1 MRVCVDTNILVSYLL
16 NSGIQS
22 PPALIIEGFLTE
34 RFDLIV
40 SETTIRELQDKIT
53 NKQYLKDR
61 IPLDDVQELISLLRE
76 AATMVPE
83 LSGHIP
89 PIVRD
94 AKDDY
99 LVAHSLMEKV
109 DFLVSGDKDLLSLGW
124 VDHVRIV
131 SPADFVLL
139 VDTLDSQ

>member
-16 NSGIQS
+16 NSGAQS
-22 PPALIIEGFLTE
+22 PPARIVEAFLME

-40 SETTIRELQDKIT
+40 SETTIHELQDKIT

-61 IPLDDVQELISLLRE
+61 IPLDHVQELTSLLRE
-76 AATMVPE
+76 AATIVPE

-99 LVAHSLMEKV
+99 LVAHSLIEKV
-109 DFLVSGDKDLLSLGW
+109 DYLVSGDKDLLSLGG
-124 VDHVRIV
+124 VDHLRIV

-139 VDTLDSQ
+139 LDTLDQE